1 MGACA
6 TKPKVLKADS
16 GDAPAP
22 APAPELSQEKT
33 VPETKLENGSSDA
46 QGTEIVDED
55 KVDSKPRCLSHL
67 FNDQEKTA
75 AADPSGKEEI
85 PPETEKKMN
94 PPPEEKPSETI
105 PPETE
110 KKINPPTEKKPSE
123 TNPPEP
129 EPPVSDS
136 VTENAEPIESNTKV
150 EVSDENEPPPEK
162 TESPE
167 KPTETE
173 EPVIKVISN

>member
-67 FNDQEKTA
+67 FNDQVIYLNFFFLICL
-75 AADPSGKEEI
+75 DR
-85 PPETEKKMN
+85 EKK
-94 PPPEEKPSETI
+94 
-105 PPETE
+105 
-110 KKINPPTEKKPSE
+110 KKKK
-123 TNPPEP
+123 NL
-129 EPPVSDS
+129 
-136 VTENAEPIESNTKV
+136 
-150 EVSDENEPPPEK
+150 DEHE
-162 TESPE
+162 
-167 KPTETE
+167 
-173 EPVIKVISN
+173 